1 MKNYIK
7 NKSVNTVKK
16 KYQQINLRIINKHVI
31 KNQNDAS
38 FVKYHFQLVIIQI
51 MYIPVEVDQE
61 YVMYV
66 RKI

>member
-16 KYQQINLRIINKHVI
+16 KYQQINLRIINKYVI

-38 FVKYHFQLVIIQI
+38 FVKYHFQFVIIQI

-61 YVMYV
+61 YVMSA